1 VDKKVSCCFT
11 PKQKDLFRSLLQG
24 AGQAVTD
31 LGPKIIMPGKI
42 KLKVARPNRHKH
54 VVARQQKECLG
65 GSKAGNLSSCLRR
78 CNNARR
84 LLNDAHYS
92 SRFNCRSDPERR
104 LLLIGGACWY
114 VLDRLDGGLNWCSTL
129 EAVHG
134 RKTLWILGVSGS
146 ASQQQIEHGHEG
158 TANAQDQNNVWI

>member
-1 VDKKVSCCFT
+1 MGRIFLQFRRTCSSQVATIIVDCKKGKISNIITHVDKKVSCCFT

-78 CNNARR
+78 CNNTRR
-84 LLNDAHYS
+84 LLDDAHNS
-92 SRFNCRSDPERR
+92 S
-104 LLLIGGACWY
+104 
-114 VLDRLDGGLNWCSTL
+114 
-129 EAVHG
+129 
-134 RKTLWILGVSGS
+134 
-146 ASQQQIEHGHEG
+146 
-158 TANAQDQNNVWI
+158 